1 MNKGSMKTS
10 DSTFNSRNLFR
21 AFVWGC
27 TFACAVPAV
36 AQQWTSSGPTARYSH
51 SATFAR
57 SNAKMTIFGG
67 FQSEV
72 NGGAENLN
80 DVWLLSD
87 NGGTN
92 LSWTKPAVSGAR
104 PSPRSGHTAVYDS
117 NSNRMVVFG
126 GGLGFAS
133 PCTNDTWALQN
144 ADGVGA
150 LSWTQLNPTGSLPA
164 ARLRHTAVYDE
175 SSNIMIIYGGNDCF
189 SARFGDVWIL
199 TDANGVGG
207 TPAWSQLSPAGLAPA
222 GRENASAVYDPT
234 SNRMIV
240 YGGDEGV
247 PTADNSVW
255 VLTNANGSGGTPTWI
270 QLSVAGTPPPVR
282 EGQSAV
288 YDAQNNIMT
297 IFGGQS
303 EVEGGGLFNDVWVL
317 TDANGIGSPSWRQL
331 EPTLTVGP
339 EPRLF
344 HTAVYNPANNK
355 MTVFGGIG
363 TALGTTVT
371 NADLQDVWI
380 LSNANGQ

>member
-1 MNKGSMKTS
+1 
-10 DSTFNSRNLFR
+10 
-21 AFVWGC
+21 
-27 TFACAVPAV
+27 
-36 AQQWTSSGPTARYSH
+36 
-51 SATFAR
+51 
-57 SNAKMTIFGG
+57 
-67 FQSEV
+67 
-72 NGGAENLN
+72 
-80 DVWLLSD
+80 
-87 NGGTN
+87 
-92 LSWTKPAVSGAR
+92 
-104 PSPRSGHTAVYDS
+104 
-117 NSNRMVVFG
+117 
-126 GGLGFAS
+126 
-133 PCTNDTWALQN
+133 
-144 ADGVGA
+144 
-150 LSWTQLNPTGSLPA
+150 
-164 ARLRHTAVYDE
+164 
-175 SSNIMIIYGGNDCF
+175 MIIYGGNDCF